1 MAEGKVLAMA
11 MGTYQ
16 PNRGT
21 AAGIGRSVPPPPPPV
36 TPQDPEEERF
46 TVLPPIVWAAGIG
59 GIVAVILL
67 SS

>member
-1 MAEGKVLAMA
+1 MAAGKVLAMA
-11 MGTYQ
+11 LGTYQ
-16 PNRGT
+16 PNRST
-21 AAGIGRSVPPPPPPV
+21 AQRIGRSVPPPPQV
-36 TPQDPEEERF
+36 APQDPEEERL

>member
-1 MAEGKVLAMA
+1 
-11 MGTYQ
+11 MGTYE
-16 PNRGT
+16 PNRNTGT
-21 AAGIGRSVPPPPPPV
+21 GIGRSVPPPPQV
-36 TPQDPEEERF
+36 TSQDPEEERL

>member
-1 MAEGKVLAMA
+1 MAGGKVLAMA
-11 MGTYQ
+11 LGTYQ
-16 PNRGT
+16 TNRSP
-21 AAGIGRSVPPPPPPV
+21 AAGVGRSVQPPPPV
-36 TPQDPEEERF
+36 APQDPEEERL

>member
-1 MAEGKVLAMA
+1 
-11 MGTYQ
+11 MGMGSYET
-16 PNRGT
+16 NRST
-21 AAGIGRSVPPPPPPV
+21 DAGIGRSVPPPPQV
-36 TPQDPEEERF
+36 ASQDPEEEERL

>member
-1 MAEGKVLAMA
+1 MAAGKVLAMA

-16 PNRGT
+16 PNRST
-21 AAGIGRSVPPPPPPV
+21 AAGIGRSVLPPPQA

-67 SS
+67 SG